1 MHFVLYSL
9 GGASV
14 LLATYFVGW
23 LRGEAAVIKR
33 QNTPHPTERD
43 GIGWRKEDDG
53 WIAHRR
59 AGR

>member
-43 GIGWRKEDDG
+43 GIGWRDG
-53 WIAHRR
+53 EV
-59 AGR
+59 